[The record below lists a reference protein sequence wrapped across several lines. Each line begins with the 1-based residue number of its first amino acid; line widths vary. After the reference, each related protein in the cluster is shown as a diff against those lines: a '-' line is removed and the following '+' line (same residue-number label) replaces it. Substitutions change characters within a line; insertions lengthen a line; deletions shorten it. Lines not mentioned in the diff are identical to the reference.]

1 MGSLHVALPAD
12 GRLHLLR
19 EWGHE
24 LPAIRRWAA
33 ERDIP
38 VADDADP
45 QAIRALL
52 RATYP
57 RLVPTR
63 VMAPPPHD
71 TMLWL
76 PPPVALLHVAG
87 VPLAPATRVPERRR
101 PSVRIRGGRSDPEV
115 AEAALAAADEVDECV
130 VLAQRRET
138 GTVLVGYL
146 TLLPG
151 WRADPA
157 VLRGYLAAR
166 LAAPRV
172 PRTLV
177 VLDRFPRTG
186 DGAIDRA
193 ALAERTP
200 ADGLAPR

>member
-1 MGSLHVALPAD
+1 MGSLHVALPTD
-12 GRLHLLR
+12 GRLHLPR
-19 EWGHE
+19 EWGYE

-52 RATYP
+52 SATYP

-63 VMAPPPHD
+63 VLAPPPHC
-71 TMLWL
+71 TRLWL
-76 PPPVALLHVAG
+76 PPPVALLHAAG
-87 VPLAPATRVPERRR
+87 VPVRRAALVPERRR
-101 PSVRIRGGRSDPEV
+101 PSLRIRGGRSDPEV

-130 VLAQRRET
+130 VLAQRQET

-151 WRADPA
+151 WRADPT

-172 PRTLV
+172 PHTLV
-177 VLDRFPRTG
+177 VLDSLPRTS

-193 ALAERTP
+193 ALAGR
-200 ADGLAPR
+200 APG

>member
-1 MGSLHVALPAD
+1 MGSLHVALPGD

-45 QAIRALL
+45 RAVRALL

-63 VMAPPPHD
+63 VLAPPPHD
-71 TMLWL
+71 TTLWL
-76 PPPVALLHVAG
+76 PPSVARPLASG
-87 VPLAPATRVPERRR
+87 VPLAHVRPAPERRR
-101 PSVRIRGGRSDPEV
+101 PSLRIRAGRSDREV
-115 AEAALAAADEVDECV
+115 AEAALAAADEVDECAV
-130 VLAQRRET
+130 VVRRRDA
-138 GTVLVGYL
+138 GTVLIGYV

-157 VLRGYLAAR
+157 VLRDYLAAR
-166 LAAPRV
+166 LPAPRV
-172 PRTLV
+172 PRRLA
-177 VLDRFPRTG
+177 VLDRFPRTP
-186 DGAIDRA
+186 DGAIDHA
-193 ALAERTP
+193 ALPEP
-200 ADGLAPR
+200 AGS

>member
-1 MGSLHVALPAD
+1 MGSLHVALPTD

-45 QAIRALL
+45 RAIRALL

-63 VMAPPPHD
+63 VLAPPPHD
-71 TMLWL
+71 TTLWL
-76 PPPVALLHVAG
+76 PPPVALLHAAG
-87 VPLAPATRVPERRR
+87 VPLPHALHVPERRR

-115 AEAALAAADEVDECV
+115 AEAALAAADEVDECA
-130 VLAQRRET
+130 VLALRA
-138 GTVLVGYL
+138 GTRVMLTGYL

-151 WRADPA
+151 WRVDPE
-157 VLRGYLAAR
+157 VLRDYLATR
-166 LAAPRV
+166 VAAPRV
-172 PRTLV
+172 PHRLV
-177 VLDRFPRTG
+177 VVDRFPRTPE
-186 DGAIDRA
+186 GAIDRA
-193 ALAERTP
+193 ALA
-200 ADGLAPR
+200 AA

>member
-1 MGSLHVALPAD
+1 MGSSHVALPSD

-24 LPAIRRWAA
+24 LPAIWRWAA
-33 ERDIP
+33 DRDIP
-38 VADDADP
+38 VAVDADP
-45 QAIRALL
+45 RAIRALL

-63 VMAPPPHD
+63 VLAPPPHD
-71 TMLWL
+71 TTLWL
-76 PPPVALLHVAG
+76 PPSVALR
-87 VPLAPATRVPERRR
+87 LATEVRLPHLLPAPERRR

-130 VLAQRRET
+130 VVVRES
-138 GTVLVGYL
+138 VLTGYL

-151 WRADPA
+151 WHAEPE
-157 VLRGYLAAR
+157 VLRDYLAAR

-172 PRTLV
+172 PRRLL
-177 VLDRFPRTG
+177 VLDRFPRTP
-186 DGAIDRA
+186 DGAIDRG
-193 ALAERTP
+193 ALP
-200 ADGLAPR
+200 G